1 MNSRDRLRIK
11 TVQILINR
19 PVELWTILE
28 KNLEFNGL
36 FPDFYSKPFTERVKK
51 YKVIIVL
58 QFYQIISL

>member
-36 FPDFYSKPFTERVKK
+36 FPDFYSKPFTERVKNIK
-51 YKVIIVL
+51 LLLLYN
-58 QFYQIISL
+58 QIISL